1 MRDLCDCRLICI
13 KGGLFVVAGSLSV
26 AALLLEHP
34 DLRTALLI
42 GLAVWCFARAY
53 YFAFY
58 VLEAYV
64 NPRFRYRGLWS
75 LLRYLASRRSSG
87 GLAES
92 G

>member
-1 MRDLCDCRLICI
+1 
-13 KGGLFVVAGSLSV
+13 
-26 AALLLEHP
+26 LEHP
-34 DLRTALLI
+34 DPRTALLI

-64 NPRFRYRGLWS
+64 DPRFRYRGLWS
-75 LLRYLASRRSSG
+75 LLRCLALPRSSG
-87 GLAES
+87 GLKET